1 MKFLTLDTHYQD
13 VEIGSLS
20 ADATVRLPFREP
32 FPGFED
38 DELWYHDHE
47 TRAHW
52 ERLDSLRQVEEV
64 IRTRHAG
71 NPWADIGRF
80 SQRNTNGE
88 FEQLHLFEVLG
99 WADSV
104 YVSRVGFQ
112 WRWSSWPAHAH
123 FHELTPGTVGPYW
136 YRADV
141 YEQQLVTINDAV
153 AQLRPALHAIEEI
166 REQSPGFL
174 WLPRECDLTPN
185 EHLRV
190 PLDL

>member
-1 MKFLTLDTHYQD
+1 MGRHR
-13 VEIGSLS
+13 
-20 ADATVRLPFREP
+20 TVL
-32 FPGFED
+32 
-38 DELWYHDHE
+38 
-47 TRAHW
+47 
-52 ERLDSLRQVEEV
+52 
-64 IRTRHAG
+64 
-71 NPWADIGRF
+71 
-80 SQRNTNGE
+80 QRNTYGE
-88 FEQLHLFEVLG
+88 FEQLRLFEVLG

-104 YVSRVGFQ
+104 SVCGDVPRVGFQ

-123 FHELTPGTVGPYW
+123 FHEHMPGTVAPHW

-174 WLPRECDLTPN
+174 WLPRERDLTPN

-190 PLDL
+190 PLDP